1 MFSSELSAEEILDSD
16 EIINTVIHSNRL
28 YKQISVRIVESKD
41 QQNQI
46 ELEKKPYHS
55 KAQEVC
61 LLYENIQRLKLVH
74 PLYAYSYHWFIEL
87 FENNVYNFNITLY
100 QEVSKALKP
109 EEKIVVAIL
118 IAEILHPNLPWRCL
132 FNVEESLA
140 KTIYTTHS

>member
-28 YKQISVRIVESKD
+28 YKQISVRIAESKD

-46 ELEKKPYHS
+46 EMEKKPYQS

-132 FNVEESLA
+132 FNV
-140 KTIYTTHS
+140 

>member
-1 MFSSELSAEEILDSD
+1 LFSSELSAEEILDSD

-28 YKQISVRIVESKD
+28 YKQISVRIAESKD

-46 ELEKKPYHS
+46 EMEKKPYQS

-132 FNVEESLA
+132 FNV
-140 KTIYTTHS
+140 

>member
-1 MFSSELSAEEILDSD
+1 MNSIEEKLLILFSSELSAEEILDSD

-28 YKQISVRIVESKD
+28 YKQISVRIAESKD

-46 ELEKKPYHS
+46 EMEKKPYQS

-132 FNVEESLA
+132 FNV
-140 KTIYTTHS
+140 